1 LFIRF
6 EQTDEGWYVPKIG
19 HEAEILYRAAMR
31 EEDEMSLI
39 NLRASKRR
47 ENMMKKKLG
56 RAV

>member
-1 LFIRF
+1 M
-6 EQTDEGWYVPKIG
+6 PKIG